1 MSNASPGA
9 PLDSSNDPTG
19 DQTGRFVIQPNGR
32 PRPLSP
38 HLQVWR
44 WHVTMLASIL
54 TRITGSALYGA
65 TALIVLWLGALA
77 FGPDAYATFVGL
89 AGSPLGLIV
98 WFGLTVCLMY
108 HLAAGVRHLIWD
120 AGTGLSPKAA
130 DTASHLSIWFGLIAS
145 VVFWAVLFASGKVA
159 L

>member
-19 DQTGRFVIQPNGR
+19 EHTGRFAIQPNGR

-65 TALIVLWLGALA
+65 TALIVLWLGSLA
-77 FGPDAYATFVGL
+77 FGREAYEVFVSF
-89 AGSPLGLIV
+89 AGSPPGLIV
-98 WFGLTVCLMY
+98 WFGLTVCLLY
-108 HLAAGVRHLIWD
+108 HFAAGVRHLIWD
-120 AGTGLSPKAA
+120 AGAGLSPKAA
-130 DTASHLSIWFGLIAS
+130 DLASHLSIWFGVIAS
-145 VVFWAVLFASGKVA
+145 VAFWAALLASGKVA

>member
-9 PLDSSNDPTG
+9 PLDTSNDPTG

-44 WHVTMLASIL
+44 FHATMTGSIL
-54 TRITGSALYGA
+54 NR
-65 TALIVLWLGALA
+65 TAAGALSVGSVVFVAWLAAAA
-77 FGPDAYATFVGL
+77 FGPEAYAAFSGLMGSPVGL
-89 AGSPLGLIV
+89 LI
-98 WFGLTVCLMY
+98 WFGVTLAATY
-108 HLAAGVRHLIWD
+108 HLTAGVRHLIWD
-120 AGTGLSPKAA
+120 AGSGLTPKAA
-130 DTASHLSIWFGLIAS
+130 TSLTWLSLWGALILA
-145 VVFWAVLFASGKVA
+145 VGFWAILFATGKVT

>member
-1 MSNASPGA
+1 MSNPSGDAA
-9 PLDSSNDPTG
+9 D
-19 DQTGRFVIQPNGR
+19 DQTGRFIAQPNGR

-54 TRITGSALYGA
+54 TRITGSALYFA

-77 FGPDAYATFVGL
+77 FGPEAYATFVAL
-89 AGSPLGLIV
+89 AGSPLGLVV
-98 WFGLTVCLMY
+98 WFGLTVSLMY
-108 HLAAGVRHLIWD
+108 HFAAGVRHLVWD
-120 AGTGLSPKAA
+120 TGAGLTPKS
-130 DTASHLSIWFGLIAS
+130 ASLASYLSIWFGVLAS
-145 VVFWAVLFASGKVA
+145 VGFWIVLFATGKVT

>member
-9 PLDSSNDPTG
+9 PLDTSNDPTG

-44 WHVTMLASIL
+44 FHATMTGSIL
-54 TRITGSALYGA
+54 NRMAA
-65 TALIVLWLGALA
+65 GALSVGSVVFVAWLAAAA
-77 FGPDAYATFVGL
+77 FGPEAYAAFSGLMGSPVGL
-89 AGSPLGLIV
+89 LI
-98 WFGLTVCLMY
+98 WFGVTLAATY
-108 HLAAGVRHLIWD
+108 HLTAGVRHLIWD
-120 AGTGLSPKAA
+120 AGSGLTPKAA
-130 DTASHLSIWFGLIAS
+130 TSLTWLSLWGALILA
-145 VVFWAVLFASGKVA
+145 VGFWAILFATGKVT

>member
-9 PLDSSNDPTG
+9 PLDTSNDPTG

-44 WHVTMLASIL
+44 FHATMTGSIL
-54 TRITGSALYGA
+54 NRIAA
-65 TALIVLWLGALA
+65 GALSVGSVFFVAWLAAAA
-77 FGPDAYATFVGL
+77 FGPEAYEIFTRLMGSSVGL
-89 AGSPLGLIV
+89 VI
-98 WFGLTVCLMY
+98 WFGITLAASY
-108 HLAAGVRHLIWD
+108 HLTAGLRHLIWD
-120 AGTGLSPKAA
+120 AGSSLTPKAA
-130 DTASHLSIWFGLIAS
+130 TSLTWLSLWGALIIA
-145 VVFWAVLFASGKVA
+145 VGFWAVLFATGKVT

>member
-9 PLDSSNDPTG
+9 PLDTSNDPTG

-44 WHVTMLASIL
+44 FHATMTGSIL
-54 TRITGSALYGA
+54 NRMAAVALSVGSVFFVA
-65 TALIVLWLGALA
+65 WLAAAA
-77 FGPDAYATFVGL
+77 FGPGAYATFSGL
-89 AGSPLGLIV
+89 MGSPIGLLI
-98 WFGLTVCLMY
+98 WFGITLAAAY
-108 HLAAGVRHLIWD
+108 HLTAGVRHLIWD
-120 AGTGLSPKAA
+120 AGSTSLTWLSLWGA
-130 DTASHLSIWFGLIAS
+130 LILA
-145 VVFWAVLFASGKVA
+145 VGFWAILFATGKVT

>member
-44 WHVTMLASIL
+44 WHITMLASIL
-54 TRITGSALYGA
+54 SRITGLALYGA

-77 FGPDAYATFVGL
+77 FGPEAYATFVDL

-108 HLAAGVRHLIWD
+108 HFAAGVRHLIWD
-120 AGTGLSPKAA
+120 AGAGLSPKAA
-130 DTASHLSIWFGLIAS
+130 DLASHLSIWFGVIAS
-145 VVFWAVLFASGKVA
+145 VVFWAVLFASGKVT

>member
-9 PLDSSNDPTG
+9 PLDTSNGPALDPT
-19 DQTGRFVIQPNGR
+19 DPILIQPNGR

-54 TRITGSALYGA
+54 TRITGAALYGGA
-65 TALIVLWLGALA
+65 ALIVLWLGSLA
-77 FGPDAYATFVGL
+77 FGPDVYARFVAL
-89 AGSPLGLIV
+89 AGSPLGLLV
-98 WFGLTVCLMY
+98 WFGLTVSLTY
-108 HLAAGVRHLIWD
+108 HFAAGVRHLVWD
-120 AGTGLSPKAA
+120 AGTGLTPKSA
-130 DTASHLSIWFGLIAS
+130 DLASHLSIWFGVIA
-145 VVFWAVLFASGKVA
+145 ALVLWVALFVLGKVS

>member
-9 PLDSSNDPTG
+9 PLDSSNDPAG
-19 DQTGRFVIQPNGR
+19 DQTGRFAIQPNGR

-77 FGPDAYATFVGL
+77 FGREAYDEFVAI
-89 AGSPLGLIV
+89 AGSPIGLLV

-120 AGTGLSPKAA
+120 SGAGLSPKAA
-130 DTASHLSIWFGLIAS
+130 DLASHLSIWFGVLASIA
-145 VVFWAVLFASGKVA
+145 FWALLFASGKVA

>member
-1 MSNASPGA
+1 MTNATPGA
-9 PLDSSNDPTG
+9 PLGSSNDPSL
-19 DQTGRFVIQPNGR
+19 DQTGRIVIQPNGR

-54 TRITGSALYGA
+54 TRLTGSALYGA
-65 TALIVLWLGALA
+65 VALIALWLGTLA
-77 FGPDAYATFVGL
+77 FGPDAYAAFVSM
-89 AGSPLGLIV
+89 AGSPLGLVV
-98 WFGLTVCLMY
+98 WFGLTVALMY

-120 AGTGLSPKAA
+120 AGAGLSPRAA
-130 DTASHLSIWFGLIAS
+130 DLASWLSIGFGIVAS
-145 VVFWAVLFASGKVA
+145 VAFWALLFVTGKVT

>member
-9 PLDSSNDPTG
+9 PLDTSNDPTG

-65 TALIVLWLGALA
+65 AALIVLWLGALA
-77 FGPDAYATFVGL
+77 FGPEAFATFVSL
-89 AGSPLGLIV
+89 AGSPLGLVV
-98 WFGLTVCLMY
+98 WFGLTICLMY

-120 AGTGLSPKAA
+120 AGAGLSPKAA
-130 DTASHLSIWFGLIAS
+130 DLASHLSIWFGVIAS
-145 VVFWAVLFASGKVA
+145 VVFWVVLFASGKVT